1 MGRMTAAEQT
11 SLYDDVMA
19 ARDFVRGRADLV
31 PEISLTLGSGLG
43 GLAGEI
49 GNAVVIAYRDI
60 PHFPMSTA
68 PGHAGRLLL
77 GELAGRRVVAFQGR
91 AHLYEGHS
99 PASVVFPVRLAHA
112 LGARTFVITSAAGG
126 LRAEW
131 APGDLML
138 HRDFLNFSGVNALSG
153 PNEERWGERF
163 PGMFGAYDP
172 ELRELVKKV
181 ARSQDQELRDGVYVG
196 ISGPSYAT
204 RAELAAYRML
214 GADAIGMS
222 TVHEVTAARHLGAR
236 VIGLSTVTDL
246 AIPERDE
253 HAGEQDVIRVAGESA
268 GRLSSLLRGVLAE
281 L

>member
-1 MGRMTAAEQT
+1 MGRMTERQ
-11 SLYDDVMA
+11 SNLYDDVME
-19 ARDFVRGRADLV
+19 ARDFVRGRTDLA
-31 PEISLTLGSGLG
+31 PDISLTLGSGLG
-43 GLAGEI
+43 GLADEI
-49 GNAVVIAYRDI
+49 ENAAVFEYRDI
-60 PHFPMSTA
+60 PHFPASTA

-77 GELAGRRVVAFQGR
+77 GELAGRRVIAFQGR
-91 AHLYEGHS
+91 AHLYEGHP
-99 PASVVFPVRLAHA
+99 PAGVVFPVRLAHA

-131 APGDLML
+131 AAGDLML
-138 HRDFLNFSGVNALSG
+138 HRDFLNFSGVNILSG
-153 PNEERWGERF
+153 PNEDRWGERF
-163 PGMFGAYDP
+163 PVLFGAYDAG
-172 ELRELVKKV
+172 LRDLVKRV
-181 ARSQDQELRDGVYVG
+181 ARAQDQELRDGVYVG

-204 RAELAAYRML
+204 RAELAAYRLL

-236 VIGLSTVTDL
+236 VVGLSTITDL

-268 GRLSSLLRGVLAE
+268 GKLSGLLRGVLAE